1 MHQMV
6 EKAVQNQR
14 SSEKSENLTV
24 FSMRKPVWIT
34 GKLGK
39 LLLQTGG
46 IRLKKAVKYHAFK
59 NE

>member
-24 FSMRKPVWIT
+24 FSMRKPVGSLENSESSIA
-34 GKLGK
+34 GRG
-39 LLLQTGG
+39 
-46 IRLKKAVKYHAFK
+46 H
-59 NE
+59 

>member
-6 EKAVQNQR
+6 EKVVQNQR

-39 LLLQTGG
+39 LYCRQGALD
-46 IRLKKAVKYHAFK
+46 
-59 NE
+59 